1 MKRII
6 LLLALA
12 VAACSTE
19 QASSPPPGTPS
30 GAERGAVHYQQAG
43 GTALA
48 CTTSGFDTICRNP

>member
-1 MKRII
+1 MRRLV

-19 QASSPPPGTPS
+19 QASSPP
-30 GAERGAVHYQQAG
+30 AEAQRGAVHYQQVG

-48 CTTSGFDTICRNP
+48 CTTWGFDTICRNP

>member
-1 MKRII
+1 MKRLV

-19 QASSPPPGTPS
+19 QASSPPGTPS